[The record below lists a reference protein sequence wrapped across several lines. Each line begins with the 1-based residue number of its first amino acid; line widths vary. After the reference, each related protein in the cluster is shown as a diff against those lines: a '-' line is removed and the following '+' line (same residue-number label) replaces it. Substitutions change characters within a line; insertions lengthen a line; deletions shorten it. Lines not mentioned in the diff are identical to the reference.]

1 MIWKIKK
8 NEKRYKTVP
17 FIHEKKRKRKENDD
31 RTKNKKTKTK
41 NVIKNEKEA
50 EQKLQNGFHHR
61 NSKNKTRRWIIK
73 TRIRIRRIMEVL
85 CGH

>member
-1 MIWKIKK
+1 MK
-8 NEKRYKTVP
+8 
-17 FIHEKKRKRKENDD
+17 KKRKRKKNDD

-61 NSKNKTRRWIIK
+61 NSKNKTRR
-73 TRIRIRRIMEVL
+73 
-85 CGH
+85 